1 MKRFLAAMCAVALV
15 GCSPKVEIPPE
26 VSSGAVQ
33 TEDIAHINSSAALE
47 IVIPDV
53 DIRASFD
60 EEPCRVKN
68 GAIDPKSMSNACVY
82 TSPDMPYVLPGTD
95 ANDLVVIAGHTG
107 AGVPAVFNN
116 LYDGKND
123 RQTVQEGAKLYIRTA
138 ASEGKWLVYRATDF
152 HAPQK
157 EALAD
162 NPEIWGTEPTP
173 GRLLTIS
180 CVQPANP
187 LAASVRNAVVGW
199 QFEGVAGGNDVGLT
213 TSIGTPNQ

>member
-1 MKRFLAAMCAVALV
+1 MKRILAVACALALV
-15 GCSPKVEIPPE
+15 GCGHKAEIPGE

-33 TEDIAHINSSAALE
+33 TEGIPHINSSAAVE

-53 DIRASFD
+53 GIRANFD
-60 EEPCRVKN
+60 EEPCRMKN

-82 TSPDMPYVLPGTD
+82 TSPDMPYALPGTD
-95 ANDLVVIAGHTG
+95 APDVVVVAGHTG

-123 RQTVQEGAKLYIRTA
+123 RQTVSEGAKLYLRTA
-138 ASEGKWLVYRATDF
+138 ESAGKWLVYKATDF
-152 HAPQK
+152 HSPQK
-157 EALAD
+157 ESLAD
-162 NPEIWGTEPTP
+162 NSEIWGTEPTP

-187 LAASVRNAVVGW
+187 LAPSVRNAVVGW
-199 QFEGVAGGNDVGLT
+199 QFAGIAGGDEAARL
-213 TSIGTPNQ
+213 STP